1 MNKNWFIGID
11 VSKKTL
17 DASIFVA
24 GEVINRF
31 PHIQVRNDKEG
42 FKKLLRWAK
51 ERGIKSHDVLV
62 TRMTRRTLPR

>member
-31 PHIQVRNDKEG
+31 PHTQVPYR
-42 FKKLLRWAK
+42 
-51 ERGIKSHDVLV
+51 
-62 TRMTRRTLPR
+62 

>member
-24 GEVINRF
+24 DVVINKF
-31 PHIQVRNDKEG
+31 PHMQVRNDKEG
-42 FKKLLRWAK
+42 FKELLKWLK
-51 ERGIKSHDVLV
+51 ELGVRPQDALI
-62 TRMTRRTLPR
+62 